1 MTVSFEGIG
10 ENVVTFYNAAA
21 AASKAAQGDP
31 VRLSAAATVA
41 KCADGERFCGVAV
54 SADEDFAGVQTSG
67 FVTVPYTGAAPS
79 VGYAYLLANGT
90 GGVKADSA
98 ATKTGGEFLVV
109 AVDTAAA
116 TVSFVM

>member
-10 ENVVTFYNAAA
+10 TNLVTFYNAAA
-21 AASKAAQGDP
+21 TASKAAKGGM
-31 VRLSAAATVA
+31 VKLTGSGTVA
-41 KCADGERFCGVAV
+41 KCSDGDRFCGLAV